1 MALYLP
7 SALRSEIE
15 MPKNLFLQI
24 VPIITKKLI
33 KLALFLPIV
42 PILTSCQ
49 VGNSDNY
56 ATIVPTSGVISLPTH
71 SKPQLPVYYLS
82 ESDTPRDIA
91 IKYDQS
97 IRILLE
103 ELDYYRNLIIEFNK
117 LQEAKKNDQDDQ
129 GSLGQ

>member
-1 MALYLP
+1 
-7 SALRSEIE
+7 
-15 MPKNLFLQI
+15 MPKKLFLQI
-24 VPIITKKLI
+24 VPITTKKLV
-33 KLALFLPIV
+33 KLVLFLLIV

-49 VGNSDNY
+49 VGNNDDY
-56 ATIVPTSGVISLPTH
+56 ATIVPTTGIINLPAH
-71 SKPQLPVYYLS
+71 PKPQLPVYYLS

-103 ELDYYRNLIIEFNK
+103 ELEYYRNLIIEFNK
-117 LQEAKKNDQDDQ
+117 LQEAKHDQDNQ